1 MDAVIWT
8 EGIADQKF
16 LADAIGHW
24 FGLKFERTNVKKNGK
39 DAQIFKGS
47 NENLTIDIQSLVGKD
62 TILNEKQAVETL
74 KDQYSFNR
82 NQGKLN
88 IVFLDADENIEN
100 RFVEVEQS
108 KIFLEED
115 YPVFLLPNNES
126 IGDLETLLEKI
137 VNPINN
143 EIFECWNNY
152 ENCLTGKE
160 NPANPG
166 NLITLPARKTK
177 IYAYLE
183 ALLGSSKKQK
193 ELIKEP
199 NRDYTNPNHWD
210 LNHGYLE
217 PLKTFLN
224 KHLIVPQA

>member
-16 LADAIGHW
+16 LADVIGYW
-24 FGLKFERTNVKKNGK
+24 FGLEFKRTNVK
-39 DAQIFKGS
+39 DTQIFKGF
-47 NENLTIDIQSLVGKD
+47 NENLSIDIQSLVGKD
-62 TILNEKQAVETL
+62 TILNEKQAIETL
-74 KDQYSFNR
+74 KPQFSFNR

-88 IVFLDADENIEN
+88 IVFLDADDIEE
-100 RFVEVEQS
+100 RFKEVELS
-108 KIFLEED
+108 KSFMKED
-115 YPVFLLPNNES
+115 FSVFLLPNNQKN
-126 IGDLETLLEKI
+126 GDLETLLENI
-137 VNPINN
+137 ANPINK

-152 ENCLTGKE
+152 ENCLEGKE

-166 NLITLPARKTK
+166 KTFTLPARKTK

-183 ALLGSSKKQK
+183 ALLGSSKKYK

-210 LNHGYLE
+210 LNHAYLE
-217 PLKTFLN
+217 PLKTFLT
-224 KHLIVPQA
+224 KHLIVQPA

>member
-47 NENLTIDIQSLVGKD
+47 NGNLTIDIQSLVGKD

-74 KDQYSFNR
+74 KDQFSFNR

-88 IVFLDADENIEN
+88 IVFLDADDNIEE
-100 RFVEVEQS
+100 RFKEVDQS
-108 KIFLEED
+108 KSFMDENF
-115 YPVFLLPNNES
+115 PAFLLPNNES
-126 IGDLETLLEKI
+126 IGDLETLLENI
-137 VNPINN
+137 ANPIN
-143 EIFECWNNY
+143 EAIFECWNNY
-152 ENCLTGKE
+152 ENCLEGKE

-166 NLITLPARKTK
+166 KTFTLPARKTK

-199 NRDYTNPNHWD
+199 NRDYTNPKHWD
-210 LNHGYLE
+210 LNHEYLE

-224 KHLIVPQA
+224 QHLKVQPA